1 MMNKSL
7 KVSLVLGLMM
17 ITASGLTKVVTPS
30 VKMADTQPRFQ
41 LDTMIPSSFGDWQV
55 DRTLVPL
62 AVDPDTQARLD
73 KIYNQTLSRTYI
85 NGEGQRVMLSIAY
98 GGDQSDNMGVHK
110 PETCYTA
117 QGFEVSRA
125 ASGDVATRYGSL
137 PVRRLFAVAG
147 ARNEPITYW
156 ITIGNRATHPGMEQR
171 MTQLRYGLTGMVAD
185 GMLVRVSTI
194 DTDDRA
200 GYAVQER
207 FINAMLDALDPR
219 ARQRLIGAFGS

>member
-7 KVSLVLGLMM
+7 VASLVLGFAMVA
-17 ITASGLTKVVTPS
+17 ASAVTRLVTPT
-30 VKMADTQPRFQ
+30 VKMADTQPRFE
-41 LDTMIPSSFGDWQV
+41 LATMIPQGFGDWQV
-55 DRTLVPL
+55 DRSLAPL
-62 AVDPDTQARLD
+62 TVDPDTQARLD

-117 QGFEVSRA
+117 QGFEVSH
-125 ASGDVATRYGSL
+125 ASMGNLSTRYGSL
-137 PVRRLFAVAG
+137 PVKRLYAVSG

-194 DTDDRA
+194 DADERA
-200 GYAVQER
+200 AYAVQDR
-207 FINAMLDALDPR
+207 FINAMLDALDAR
-219 ARQRLIGAFGS
+219 ARLRLIGDFGS